1 MSNPEY
7 QPEIEKLA
15 ETLELEYKKNSDVPY
30 KKLEREEAIEIV
42 REMEEQKV

>member
-15 ETLELEYKKNSDVPY
+15 ETLEQEYKKNSDVHY
-30 KKLEREEAIEIV
+30 KKLDKEEAIEVI
-42 REMEEQKV
+42 RDLEE